1 MSRSGRTPC
10 SPHCRWRSSDEAGK
24 SKAPTGGR
32 GRLRAEQRKRDA
44 FAHLLHRLHP
54 LGTLYV
60 DKVYE
65 YAGTQIAFYR
75 RTVET
80 SEEARV
86 AVFDCAH
93 GVWRLLND
101 MIAVSA

>member
-1 MSRSGRTPC
+1 MKQENPKHRQADG
-10 SPHCRWRSSDEAGK
+10 AGF
-24 SKAPTGGR
+24 